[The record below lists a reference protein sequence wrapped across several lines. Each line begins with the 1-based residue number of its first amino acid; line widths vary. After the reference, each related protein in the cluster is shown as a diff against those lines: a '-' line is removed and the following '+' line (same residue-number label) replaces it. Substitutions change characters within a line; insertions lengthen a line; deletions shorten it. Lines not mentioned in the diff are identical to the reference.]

1 MVSSFIEEPGTEEI
15 CEPSLAAKQALW
27 LQDSAAQA
35 LRLPGPASPQTAFPL
50 PDLTGRSLPEAKLP
64 DCLLPELPE
73 LPGLPDLQPWAAEQP
88 LFPSDPRARILA
100 LYDEFRPRLFRYLG
114 SLHLSRESA
123 DEVIQETFMRLTTAL
138 LGVNEIKNVQG
149 WIVRVAHNL
158 AIDLLKRERGP
169 VVALETGSFVIE
181 NRADPALSPEDA
193 YVRKEQSRQMKI
205 ALSSLK
211 PQHRKCFEM
220 RAQGFRY
227 KDIGVAL
234 GISEQ
239 RAAFVVK
246 QAAVH
251 LAALCE

>member
-1 MVSSFIEEPGTEEI
+1 MVSSFIAEPGAEET
-15 CEPSLAAKQALW
+15 CEPSLAPKQALW
-27 LQDSAAQA
+27 LQDSVAQA
-35 LRLPGPASPQTAFPL
+35 GRRPGSASPKTAFPL
-50 PDLTGRSLPEAKLP
+50 PDLAGLPDAKLP
-64 DCLLPELPE
+64 DCLLPDLAD
-73 LPGLPDLQPWAAEQP
+73 LPDLPPWAAEQQ

-100 LYDEFRPRLFRYLG
+100 LYDEYRPRLFRYLG

-169 VVALETGSFVIE
+169 VVAVETGSFVIE

-193 YVRKEQSRQMKI
+193 YVQKEQSRQMKM